1 MTFSIGGFFSFE
13 RSFLNLVVA
22 SSWRS
27 GSSERTPFIM
37 SSSSCR
43 VDERMQVIIRNNA
56 DRTLPSPRRC
66 FFIGVN
72 GSCGD
77 KVAPLGNV
85 FLSLLP
91 PDLDLLLLATF
102 PEFILFKSLRLVLYD
117 RTLVRNQHEEGRE
130 ADARSLRLALVR
142 SAMRWRG
149 GNDGGNPTR
158 IRVEETKRD
167 DKKPGK
173 RDHKQFI
180 IISSHVVTL
189 TSRFLF
195 LLFKN

>member
-91 PDLDLLLLATF
+91 PDLDLLLFATF
-102 PEFILFKSLRLVLYD
+102 PEFILFKSLCFVLYD
-117 RTLVRNQHEEGRE
+117 GTLLRYGHDKEGAE
-130 ADARSLRLALVR
+130 MDARSLRLAFMR
-142 SAMRWRG
+142 SAMAMRR
-149 GNDGGNPTR
+149 
-158 IRVEETKRD
+158 RVVVVAVKQEMNAKRD
-167 DKKPGK
+167 DKTGENATTN
-173 RDHKQFI
+173 D
-180 IISSHVVTL
+180 SSSRHYLVTCDSRSR
-189 TSRFLF
+189 SRFSF
-195 LLFKN
+195 I